1 MKPKQRSMTQGTI
14 WKEMILFSIPLLI
27 GNLFQQLYN
36 TVDSVVVG
44 NYVGYDA
51 LAAVGA
57 SAPLGN
63 LIIGLFMGISAG
75 AGILVSRYYG
85 ARKDKDLSET
95 VHTFYLFSLVVG
107 FLLSFV
113 GYFLSPLLLS
123 LLGTPD
129 NVLREAVIYLQI
141 YFIGILGLVI
151 YNTGSGILR
160 SVGDSKRPLIY
171 LIVSSIINVVLDLVF
186 VLVFKMGIEG
196 VAYAT
201 LIAQGTSAI
210 LVSIHLFKS
219 VDVYGMKLQTLTIHN
234 DKLREIVR
242 LGIPT
247 GIQQMVVSFSNV
259 IVQGYVNGFGGYA
272 VAGFT
277 AANKFNSILSLPTD
291 TFSLTIT
298 TFTGQNLGAGRKDR
312 VSQGLSFVM
321 KLTITVLI
329 IMGIPTY
336 IAAPQLISL
345 FSSEPEVIRYGVSM
359 LHIMIPF
366 YPVLAITMLLS
377 GALRGSGLTM
387 APMFIM
393 VFSYTI
399 ARQIFLFFV
408 MRLSHSVDWVY
419 WSYSVTWTLSTIL
432 TYWYDKKS
440 NWLELA

>member
-1 MKPKQRSMTQGTI
+1 MKTKQRSMTSGPI

-75 AGILVSRYYG
+75 AGILVSRYFG
-85 ARKDKDLSET
+85 AKKDEDLRDT
-95 VHTFYLFSLVVG
+95 VHTFYLFSLIVG
-107 FLLSFV
+107 VALTFI
-113 GYFLSPLLLS
+113 GYFLSPIVLQ

-129 NVLREAVIYLQI
+129 SVLKEAVVYLQI

-160 SVGDSKRPLIY
+160 AVGDSKRPLVY
-171 LIVSSIINVVLDLVF
+171 LIISSIINVVLDLVF
-186 VLVFKMGIEG
+186 VLQFNMGIEG

-201 LIAQGTSAI
+201 LIAQGVSAI
-210 LVSIHLFKS
+210 LVSIHLFTTL
-219 VDVYGMKLQTLTIHN
+219 DVYGMKVKSLTLHPS
-234 DKLREIVR
+234 KLKEIVR

-259 IVQGYVNGFGGYA
+259 IVQGYINGFGGYA

-291 TFSLTIT
+291 TFSLTMT
-298 TFTGQNLGAGRKDR
+298 TFTGQNLGANRKDR
-312 VSQGLSFVM
+312 VSDGLSFLM
-321 KLTITVLI
+321 KLTFVILI
-329 IMGIPTY
+329 VMGIPTF

-345 FSSEPEVIRYGVSM
+345 FSSEPEVIQYGVKM

-387 APMFIM
+387 VPMVIM
-393 VFSYTI
+393 VFSFTI
-399 ARQIFLFFV
+399 ARQLFLFFA
-408 MRLSHSVDWVY
+408 MQISHSVDWVY
-419 WSYSVTWTLSTIL
+419 WSYSVTWTLSTLL
-432 TYWYDKKS
+432 TYWYHKKS
-440 NWLELA
+440 NWLHLA